1 MNSIEKLSELFPNLS
16 EEDLLIILEFIKINE
31 KDEKLNR

>member
-1 MNSIEKLSELFPNLS
+1 MSIEKLSELFPNLS
-16 EEDLLIILEFIKINE
+16 EEDILIIIEFIKINE

>member
-1 MNSIEKLSELFPNLS
+1 MNSIEKLREIFPNLS
-16 EEDLLIILEFIKINE
+16 EEYLLTILEFIKINE